1 MIWRIFLYYFIIFKC
16 FSKKANTRCCGFLP
30 QLWGNRQRT
39 GQFFY
44 RCFISDYKIVFII
57 VII

>member
-1 MIWRIFLYYFIIFKC
+1 MEDFLYYFIIFKC